1 MKITFDL
8 CCTRFNFIKSG
19 FQMIWAGIR
28 GYEGVLFE
36 DVECEEVTER
46 STGRKWVSKDHEQ

>member
-1 MKITFDL
+1 
-8 CCTRFNFIKSG
+8 
-19 FQMIWAGIR
+19 MIWAGIR